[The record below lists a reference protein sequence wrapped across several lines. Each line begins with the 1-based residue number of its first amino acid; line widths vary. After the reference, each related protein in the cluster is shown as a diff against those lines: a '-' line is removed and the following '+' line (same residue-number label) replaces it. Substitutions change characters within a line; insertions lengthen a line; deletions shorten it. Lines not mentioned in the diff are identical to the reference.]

1 MSEEQKQQPEA
12 AKDEP
17 IQTPP
22 TPSVTDKSED
32 SLETT
37 SQSPQTTGKEKLS
50 SSEPKSELMNRL
62 LPILSSL
69 GRLWDGTLTKVRSLL
84 PAAWNEKLSD
94 WMLTG
99 AIASVVVVILW
110 TTLALLPKTPA
121 EVAQVPADTINSPQN
136 LEVPQE
142 SQLVES
148 EPIPTPE
155 LTPEQS
161 LIVAIQN
168 QIAGIT
174 AQYGND
180 LIQAIEANFLRS
192 MLLVKVSDEWYQL
205 NDGQQNTLAQRMLS
219 QSQELDFSKL
229 EITDLEGTLVARSPV
244 VGSSMVIFTRH

>member
-32 SLETT
+32 SLEAT
-37 SQSPQTTGKEKLS
+37 SEPPQTTGKGKLP
-50 SSEPKSELMNRL
+50 SSEPKSGLMNRL
-62 LPILSSL
+62 LPIITTL
-69 GRLWDGTLTKVRSLL
+69 GRFWDGTLTKVRSLL

-121 EVAQVPADTINSPQN
+121 QVAQVPADTINSPQN
-136 LEVPQE
+136 LEVAEE

-148 EPIPTPE
+148 ELIPTPE

-161 LIVAIQN
+161 LIVGIQN
-168 QIAGIT
+168 QIAAIT

-205 NDGQQNTLAQRMLS
+205 NDAQQNTLVQRMLS

-244 VGSSMVIFTRH
+244 VGSSMVIFSRH